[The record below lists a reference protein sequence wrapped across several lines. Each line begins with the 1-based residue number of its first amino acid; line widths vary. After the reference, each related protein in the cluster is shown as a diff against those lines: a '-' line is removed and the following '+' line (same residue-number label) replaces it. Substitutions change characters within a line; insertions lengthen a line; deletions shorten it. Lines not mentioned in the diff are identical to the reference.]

1 MEKWLEDLINENTK
15 DEVLDV
21 EAFKEAYDSEAPKHT
36 VPKSVFNEKN
46 NDLKEAQNTL
56 KELQESNDTKEL
68 EDKLNDYKKK
78 LEALEQERADER
90 LNNALSEALA
100 DAHDVEFVTSLLKD
114 KVELDEDGNVKG
126 LEDIVKET
134 KEKQPYLFKPEE
146 DNEAGKEG
154 ETIKVDNSKLKN
166 TKTPPMTKED
176 IFNIKDKT
184 ERLEAIKANPQLFK
198 N

>member
-146 DNEAGKEG
+146 DNEASKEG

>member
-1 MEKWLEDLINENTK
+1 MEKWLVDLINENTK

-146 DNEAGKEG
+146 DNEASKEG